1 MPSSRTHIASNVA
14 PITALAG
21 HSKMDGQAAGQA
33 PLCVDFTAGSTTMGD
48 GGGRSAVPARP
59 LDVTGRDVA
68 IATVAGWPFA
78 CALLGQFSVVE
89 GSCCSGGAPE
99 AAKVA
104 EQD

>member
-1 MPSSRTHIASNVA
+1 
-14 PITALAG
+14 
-21 HSKMDGQAAGQA
+21 MDGQAAGQA

-68 IATVAGWPFA
+68 IATVAGWPFT
-78 CALLGQFSVVE
+78 CALLGQFSAVE

>member
-1 MPSSRTHIASNVA
+1 
-14 PITALAG
+14 
-21 HSKMDGQAAGQA
+21 MDGQAAGQA

-59 LDVTGRDVA
+59 LDVTGRGLA
-68 IATVAGWPFA
+68 IATVAGWPFT
-78 CALLGQFSVVE
+78 CALGQFSVVE